1 MKRYHGARTSSARRQ
16 GAKIGK
22 VGRRP
27 GGLSLRRRLTGRASV
42 GFNVGA
48 WGAKSLLRRGRS
60 RGRSISIRSRS
71 AAKRERPHESLE
83 HSLSLPGL
91 SVTGRAPRDSPPR
104 GRQGGLHRD
113 RALLDALGITRI
125 ARVTGLDRSGVE
137 VACAI
142 RPLGHVLQV
151 CNGKGESFE
160 QAAAGALLE
169 AAELWGAERVDAA
182 ELAFGSLNEVGG
194 EVGGV
199 IPGEVWGA
207 ERLGSAG
214 ALVGGALWS
223 AQTRCAWRRGAEL
236 MTGAPV
242 LVPARAV
249 HCPPPGVLPLGPAVV
264 AWSSN
269 GSGAHP
275 SRAAALLHA
284 LLEAAERDQL
294 ARALPEGFT
303 PERVEQAM
311 LSPESLPKA
320 APRTSAWV
328 DALGARGFDAHL
340 FDLSSPGALGL
351 PVAGAL
357 LVERARGPVSLTAGY
372 ACALDRDR
380 ALLAALLE
388 AAQSRLTD
396 IHGAREDV
404 QAPDEQADE
413 ALIGACRRV
422 RARRSVQ
429 AMPQPRRPKGG
440 GAAGAVREVLA
451 RFRAAGF
458 ARAAAFDL
466 APPGFALHVVKVVV
480 PGMQVS
486 ELL

>member
-1 MKRYHGARTSSARRQ
+1 
-16 GAKIGK
+16 
-22 VGRRP
+22 
-27 GGLSLRRRLTGRASV
+27 
-42 GFNVGA
+42 
-48 WGAKSLLRRGRS
+48 
-60 RGRSISIRSRS
+60 
-71 AAKRERPHESLE
+71 
-83 HSLSLPGL
+83 
-91 SVTGRAPRDSPPR
+91 VTGRAPRGSPPG
-104 GRQGGLHRD
+104 GRRGGLHRD
-113 RALLDALGITRI
+113 RALLEALGITRI

-137 VACAI
+137 VACAV

-160 QAAAGALLE
+160 QAATGALLE

-182 ELAFGSLNEVGG
+182 ELAFGSLEEVGDG
-194 EVGGV
+194 F
-199 IPGEVWGA
+199 PGEVWGA
-207 ERLGSAG
+207 DGLGSAG

-223 AQTRCAWRRGAEL
+223 AQTRCAWRRGDEL

-249 HCPPPGVLPLGPAVV
+249 HCPPPGTLPLGPAVI

-275 SRAAALLHA
+275 NRSAALLHA

-320 APRTSAWV
+320 APRTAAWV

-340 FDLSSPGALGL
+340 FDLSFPGTLGL

-372 ACALDRDR
+372 ACALERDR

-404 QAPDEQADE
+404 QASDEQADE
-413 ALIGACRRV
+413 ALIGACRRA
-422 RARRSVQ
+422 RARRRAQ
-429 AMPQPRRPKGG
+429 ALPQLRSPRDGG
-440 GAAGAVREVLA
+440 AAGAAGAVREVLA

-458 ARAAAFDL
+458 ERAAAFDL
-466 APPGFALHVVKVVV
+466 APSGFALHVVKVVV